1 MKNRMET
8 EKMKR
13 KIIAG
18 ICITVGIALM
28 AVPFYYHFHGQHETD
43 RLIKQ
48 FEDNM
53 EDDDDGT
60 DGKTKEEKKEV
71 LQTKEKS
78 VTDSKETEAF
88 SAGEEVV
95 GIIEIDAIGIRYPIV
110 EGCKSKDIAY
120 AIGHMPDTAGIGEK
134 GNCVLC
140 GHNGSRNGSFFT
152 KLNQVKKG
160 EQVRLLDT
168 SGKEHLYKVSE
179 TFIIRPYDNS
189 VKEQTEN
196 EILTLLT
203 CAEHGSKRYICKC
216 EPIKEGVGDV
226 DA

>member
-1 MKNRMET
+1 
-8 EKMKR
+8 MKR

-18 ICITVGIALM
+18 IIIAVGIALM
-28 AVPFYYHFHGQHETD
+28 AVPFYYHLHGQHETD

-48 FEDNM
+48 FEEKWEDN
-53 EDDDDGT
+53 DDGA
-60 DGKTKEEKKEV
+60 DGKTREEKKEA

-78 VTDSKETEAF
+78 VTDRKETDAF
-88 SAGEEVV
+88 CAGEEVV

-140 GHNGSRNGSFFT
+140 GHNGSRNGAFFT
-152 KLNQVKKG
+152 ELNKVKKG
-160 EQVRLLDT
+160 EKVRITDT
-168 SGKEHLYKVSE
+168 TGKEHLYEVSE
-179 TFIIRPYDNS
+179 TFIIQPDDNS
-189 VKEQTEN
+189 VKSQTED
-196 EILTLLT
+196 EVLTLLT
-203 CAEHGSKRYICKC
+203 CAEHGSKRYICIC
-216 EPIKEGVGDV
+216 EPIREGAGDE